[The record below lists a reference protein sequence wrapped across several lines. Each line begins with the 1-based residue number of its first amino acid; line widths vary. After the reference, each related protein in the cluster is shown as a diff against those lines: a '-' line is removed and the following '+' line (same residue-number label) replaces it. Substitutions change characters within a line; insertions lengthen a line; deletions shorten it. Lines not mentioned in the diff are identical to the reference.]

1 MVSAGESEMTHAEIE
16 SQTAAFFA
24 KGGKIQVVPAGQ
36 KEECDCPAKKMPFGR
51 CCKADGE
58 KKDGN

>member
-1 MVSAGESEMTHAEIE
+1 MVSAGESEVTRADIE
-16 SQTAAFFA
+16 SQIAAFLA
-24 KGGKIQVVPAGQ
+24 KGGKIQEVPAWQ

-58 KKDGN
+58 EKDGY